1 MSNKTPFS
9 SNISEVDGSD
19 DSDDNN
25 TNINNISINNISSFE
40 MNMSP
45 LDSSSKQSSLSPDT
59 SKQRSVVNTN
69 MINKD
74 HNTYDDGNNNHHHHH
89 SADRNDDDNIR
100 RNISG
105 KSDARQSIDSDRKDI
120 RRSANGNAPSSN
132 HLHHQDMKIVTIG
145 VELGKIR

>member
-45 LDSSSKQSSLSPDT
+45 LDSLSKQSSLSPDT
-59 SKQRSVVNTN
+59 SKQRSVNTN

-74 HNTYDDGNNNHHHHH
+74 GNNNHLNHH
-89 SADRNDDDNIR
+89 SADRNDDDIR

-105 KSDARQSIDSDRKDI
+105 KSDARQSIDSDRKDN
-120 RRSANGNAPSSN
+120 RRSANGDAPSS
-132 HLHHQDMKIVTIG
+132 HHHHHHQDMKIVTIG
-145 VELGKIR
+145 VELGKII

>member
-25 TNINNISINNISSFE
+25 TNINNISINDISSFE

-45 LDSSSKQSSLSPDT
+45 LDSSSKQSSLSPDI
-59 SKQRSVVNTN
+59 SKQRSVNTN

-74 HNTYDDGNNNHHHHH
+74 HNTYDDGNNHHHHD
-89 SADRNDDDNIR
+89 SADRNDDDDDIR

-105 KSDARQSIDSDRKDI
+105 RSDARQSIDSDRKDN
-120 RRSANGNAPSSN
+120 RRSANGNAPSS
-132 HLHHQDMKIVTIG
+132 HHHKDMKIVTIG

>member
-59 SKQRSVVNTN
+59 SKQRSMNTN
-69 MINKD
+69 MI
-74 HNTYDDGNNNHHHHH
+74 NTYDDGNHLHH
-89 SADRNDDDNIR
+89 SADRNDDDDIR